1 MNGLGT
7 EVTGKPQG
15 GRWEGTRNCSG
26 AWSQCL
32 QEVAGLFPEQQ
43 GSEPPAFQVCD
54 LLRGVGQGEGEGT
67 KAEALVMV
75 MMAWPR
81 KWKKEGPLGGQTESP
96 VGSGE
101 PRAEWRG
108 RVWETEGR
116 GGPRGEDIRAEGQ
129 SEGAERPQKGRPLD
143 LHCPGQ

>member
-1 MNGLGT
+1 MNGPGT

-26 AWSQCL
+26 TWSQCL

-43 GSEPPAFQVCD
+43 GSEPPAFHVCD

-67 KAEALVMV
+67 KVKALVMVMMEMVMMV

-81 KWKKEGPLGGQTESP
+81 KWRKEGPLGGQA
-96 VGSGE
+96 E
-101 PRAEWRG
+101 PCWVRG
-108 RVWETEGR
+108 TM
-116 GGPRGEDIRAEGQ
+116 
-129 SEGAERPQKGRPLD
+129 S
-143 LHCPGQ
+143 